1 MSLSVHACKCVDLH
15 TLIYYKRGHRFHVF
29 SANLN
34 SWGPIIQVCT
44 IIYCDIIPLNYMR
57 LLTFIDQTLW
67 YGIYDIW
74 YGFYSYLCS
83 MSKWLHTSSL
93 VDENSTSLQ
102 SWCHKSPP
110 MTPTSKAV
118 TIPMHSVSH
127 TRPETD
133 IVLPSVTI
141 VIDTNGGGSPRGLQ
155 KFLLVVI
162 LIIVCVSFVALLVSV
177 TFAIVYRERAKRKT
191 TVTLEYNFQGRE
203 CQPVPTTFDLMTLS
217 NGNNPDRGSNH
228 SENTSLYV
236 QTAHS
241 SLNIDSTGSPSLNL
255 NMGDNLQNPSH
266 HCDIENNSMSV
277 QAEDIA
283 IENGIVAQLRSS
295 VGSTGASLSSGPGNE
310 GCTTEHSHGMD
321 EDSAHASSTELPQ
334 LPQERGERSIPTHL
348 LLPSQDDRERA
359 PVVVLPTQDNPGHH
373 RHPSGTSDPNMPS
386 HASFTTGQSG
396 GFVLSPLSGSVTYNR
411 SCPSQSA
418 ETVFL
423 LEPIADYQDSSN
435 DFVFLGSTQ
444 ILVCDAKGGRY
455 NIPDHGISL
464 RIPPEALQGCN
475 SVELEVGVAIHGN
488 FLFPN
493 NLQPI
498 SAILWLAV
506 RDNPEFVFLKP
517 IEICLPHFLNL
528 SNDDATNSS
537 ELGLAFMMTDEQTNA
552 QEQLIFT
559 EGATEQVTYLQTRAK
574 IKTNHFCFLCLS
586 AAKSLVV
593 ERSRYL
599 LTQAMPDPV
608 KALQWKI
615 HFYVSYDLESFV
627 KV

>member
-1 MSLSVHACKCVDLH
+1 
-15 TLIYYKRGHRFHVF
+15 
-29 SANLN
+29 
-34 SWGPIIQVCT
+34 
-44 IIYCDIIPLNYMR
+44 
-57 LLTFIDQTLW
+57 
-67 YGIYDIW
+67 
-74 YGFYSYLCS
+74 

-102 SWCHKSPP
+102 SWCHRSPS

-118 TIPMHSVSH
+118 TIAMHSVSH
-127 TRPETD
+127 TRSETD

-162 LIIVCVSFVALLVSV
+162 LVIVCVCFVALLVSV
-177 TFAIVYRERAKRKT
+177 TFAIVYRERAKRKA
-191 TVTLEYNFQGRE
+191 TVTLEHDFQGRE
-203 CQPVPTTFDLMTLS
+203 CQPVPTTYDLMTLS
-217 NGNNPDRGSNH
+217 SGNDRGSHH
-228 SENTSLYV
+228 SENASLYV
-236 QTAHS
+236 QTSHS
-241 SLNIDSTGSPSLNL
+241 TLNIDSSGSPSLNL
-255 NMGDNLQNPSH
+255 NMGGNLQNPSH
-266 HCDIENNSMSV
+266 HSDIENNSMSV

-283 IENGIVAQLRSS
+283 IENGVVAQLRSS
-295 VGSTGASLSSGPGNE
+295 AGSTGASLSSGTLLSSGASLSSGPGNE
-310 GCTTEHSHGMD
+310 GCTAEHSHGMD

-334 LPQERGERSIPTHL
+334 PPQERGERSIPTHL

-386 HASFTTGQSG
+386 HTSFTTGQSG
-396 GFVLSPLSGSVTYNR
+396 GFVLSPLSGSVTYTR

-464 RIPPEALQGCN
+464 RIPPEALRDCN

-488 FLFPN
+488 FRFPN

-506 RDNPEFVFLKP
+506 RDKPEFVFLKP

-528 SNDDATNSS
+528 SNDDATNSNQ
-537 ELGLAFMMTDEQTNA
+537 LGLAFMMTDEQTNA

-574 IKTNHFCFLCLS
+574 IKTDHSCFLCLS

-599 LTQAMPDPV
+599 LTQAMPDLV
-608 KALQWKI
+608 KALQWKV
-615 HFYVSYDLESFV
+615 HFCVSYELQSFV
-627 KV
+627 KVLIIVISGVIHNHLVSYMVHKCFPIDDSGPASTYEGVRHAFPVCCPF